1 MFSVPYIYPSI
12 AGKVT
17 CADGKERELGEDRY
31 LNRLQ
36 EFLARRLPGSTS
48 KHLLQAELD
57 YLSKFLSRLNEM
69 PSKGVHASVTL
80 AEAKQ
85 GLVQRDWWRAFPSG
99 LQVLHWRQRIA
110 GAMGLWPLSDRS
122 AARLINAQIK
132 ESALTGRMMRPFRHT
147 PAGHW
152 YVSGIVLRPEL
163 AGTCA
168 IRVLLAGGL
177 RRWLDT
183 AAIAFPFQ
191 FLALASSK
199 EGELVL
205 TRFGFHSCQKA
216 HAMPDNIALFVLDA
230 ENRDDLLSVLEPR
243 LGPLH

>member
-1 MFSVPYIYPSI
+1 MKLHKSHEFLVGSI
-12 AGKVT
+12 A
-17 CADGKERELGEDRY
+17 CQDQLEELWAIDSAAYGAASITY
-31 LNRLQ
+31 
-36 EFLARRLPGSTS
+36 
-48 KHLLQAELD
+48 H
-57 YLSKFLSRLNEM
+57 KF
-69 PSKGVHASVTL
+69 
-80 AEAKQ
+80 
-85 GLVQRDWWRAFPSG
+85 RDWWRAFPSG
-99 LQVLHWRQRIA
+99 LQVLHWQQGIG

-147 PAGHW
+147 PARHW

-163 AGTCA
+163 AGTSA

-183 AAIAFPFQ
+183 VVIAFPFQ

-205 TRFGFHSCQKA
+205 TRFGFHCYQKA

-230 ENRDDLLSVLEPR
+230 ENRDDLLSVLEAR

>member
-1 MFSVPYIYPSI
+1 MR
-12 AGKVT
+12 KH
-17 CADGKERELGEDRY
+17 
-31 LNRLQ
+31 N
-36 EFLARRLPGSTS
+36 LAVAFW
-48 KHLLQAELD
+48 KHNVAE
-57 YLSKFLSRLNEM
+57 
-69 PSKGVHASVTL
+69 T
-80 AEAKQ
+80 AK
-85 GLVQRDWWRAFPSG
+85 
-99 LQVLHWRQRIA
+99 
-110 GAMGLWPLSDRS
+110 LWSQS
-122 AARLINAQIK
+122 Q
-132 ESALTGRMMRPFRHT
+132 PFRYT
-147 PAGHW
+147 PARHW

-183 AAIAFPFQ
+183 NAIAFPFR

-205 TRFGFHSCQKA
+205 TRFGFHCFQKA

-230 ENRDDLLSVLEPR
+230 ANRDDLLAVLEAR